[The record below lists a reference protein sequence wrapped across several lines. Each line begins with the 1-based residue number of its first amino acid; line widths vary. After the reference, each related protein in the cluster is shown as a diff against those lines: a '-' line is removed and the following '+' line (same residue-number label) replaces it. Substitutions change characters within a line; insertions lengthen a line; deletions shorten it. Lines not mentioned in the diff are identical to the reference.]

1 MIVSL
6 PPAINEI
13 NKRDL
18 IQLKSGADYAM
29 KQATCKI
36 IGGHS
41 YSNNDDQVYLG
52 FSIIGK
58 KKIMLNPK
66 KKKGNFTLQ
75 VRLGQR

>member
-1 MIVSL
+1 M
-6 PPAINEI
+6 
-13 NKRDL
+13 

-52 FSIIGK
+52 FTIIGK
-58 KKIMLNPK
+58 KKLCQTQKNQKGKLYITGKIGSALLFTRLK
-66 KKKGNFTLQ
+66 KKN
-75 VRLGQR
+75 

>member
-1 MIVSL
+1 
-6 PPAINEI
+6 
-13 NKRDL
+13 
-18 IQLKSGADYAM
+18 M

-58 KKIMLNPK
+58 KKLC
-66 KKKGNFTLQ
+66 
-75 VRLGQR
+75 